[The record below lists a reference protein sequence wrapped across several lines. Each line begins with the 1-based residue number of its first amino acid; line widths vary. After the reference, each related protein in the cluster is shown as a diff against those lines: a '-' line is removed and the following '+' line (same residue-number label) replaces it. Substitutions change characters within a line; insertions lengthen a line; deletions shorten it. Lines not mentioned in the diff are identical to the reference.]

1 MSRYHNTIHPPVFPS
16 QLSAYSTLSGAL
28 IPPPSRFTSSR
39 RRRVPQILCKTSSG
53 PMCAPITFDYIG
65 QTGQGVSVADFS
77 ARSQNAL
84 VQMVTGA
91 NDLVLATTGVKTAT
105 LHIMWTGYERISKT
119 KFNLPVSAATSRGQL
134 GANIALHL
142 WAFVDEATK
151 AAASDP
157 QWEISAR
164 GIRYDKIVL
173 VALYHVGDD
182 VWQVDLAVDF

>member
-1 MSRYHNTIHPPVFPS
+1 MSRYHNAIHPPVFPS
-16 QLSAYSTLSGAL
+16 QLSSYSTLSGAL

-39 RRRVPQILCKTSSG
+39 RRRVPQALCKASSA
-53 PMCAPITFDYIG
+53 PICPPITFDYIG
-65 QTGQGVSVADFS
+65 QSGQGVSVADFS

-91 NDLVLATTGVKTAT
+91 NDLVLANMGVKSVN
-105 LHIMWTGYERISKT
+105 LHVMWTGYEHLPKTRFNIS
-119 KFNLPVSAATSRGQL
+119 VSAATSRGQL
-134 GANIALHL
+134 GANIALQL
-142 WAFVDEATK
+142 WTFVDEATK
-151 AAASDP
+151 ASSNNP
-157 QWEISAR
+157 QWEISTK